1 MRFEIYK
8 FVLYTHLHIQQVSI
22 SKKWTLKN
30 VFGGEAYR
38 IVLRKVD
45 LQCKSKDVIREF
57 IGNKKAFEINKH
69 GRS

>member
-30 VFGGEAYR
+30 FFDGEANR
-38 IVLRKVD
+38 VVLRKVD
-45 LQCKSKDVIREF
+45 LQCKSNMSSEKF
-57 IGNKKAFEINKH
+57 IDLDKQKI
-69 GRS
+69 